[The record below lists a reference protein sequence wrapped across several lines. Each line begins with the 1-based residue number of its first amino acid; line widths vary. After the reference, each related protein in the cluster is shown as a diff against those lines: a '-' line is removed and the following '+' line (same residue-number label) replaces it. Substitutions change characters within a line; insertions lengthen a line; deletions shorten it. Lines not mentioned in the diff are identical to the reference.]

1 MSTPQVFGQEKV
13 VAGPGNYKEREAPV
27 GYMNIRLKGSGK
39 VGDTG
44 IPIRQSAKVGAYLH
58 DLYTQAVAAG
68 NTDGFDTWLHPAIE
82 VSYKSATPTG
92 GAPVN
97 AQELP
102 EINFL

>member
-1 MSTPQVFGQEKV
+1 MAQVFPAETMIPQGQKV
-13 VAGPGNYKEREAPV
+13 REPYV
-27 GYMNIRLKGSGK
+27 GYINVRLKGSGK

-44 IPIRQSAKVGAYLH
+44 IPIKASSKVGAYLH
-58 DLYTQAVAAG
+58 DLYTQAVAKG
-68 NTDGFDTWLHPAIE
+68 NTEGFDAWLGTAIE

-102 EINFL
+102 SIDFL

>member
-1 MSTPQVFGQEKV
+1 V
-13 VAGPGNYKEREAPV
+13 
-27 GYMNIRLKGSGK
+27 RLKGSGK

-44 IPIRQSAKVGAYLH
+44 IPIKPSQKVGAYLH
-58 DLYTQAVAAG
+58 DLYTQSVAKG
-68 NTDGFDTWLHPAIE
+68 NTEGFDAWLLTAIE